1 MMYSMDVSRMQV
13 PFFTLTKVS
22 AINYGKLETH
32 SRSLK
37 SAVMRKEMEKEIDGE
52 KQDRKTE
59 KERREREERKRKRE
73 KTGREE
79 GRRKEKG
86 RSGRCCSQRRR

>member
-1 MMYSMDVSRMQV
+1 MQV

-37 SAVMRKEMEKEIDGE
+37 SAAMRKEMEKEIDGE

-59 KERREREERKRKRE
+59 KERGEREEGKRKRGNGRGKRLVE
-73 KTGREE
+73 KEE
-79 GRRKEKG
+79 G
-86 RSGRCCSQRRR
+86 